1 MIIEDPK
8 AGEIVINQT
17 AAGKEKNK
25 REKAISSVSEESMK
39 SECTEKEEGGWR
51 VGMVTTAKASLI
63 RLCSA

>member
-1 MIIEDPK
+1 MIMGDPK

-25 REKAISSVSEESMK
+25 REKAISSVSEESTK
-39 SECTEKEEGGWR
+39 FECTEKEEGGWR

-63 RLCSA
+63 WLFSE